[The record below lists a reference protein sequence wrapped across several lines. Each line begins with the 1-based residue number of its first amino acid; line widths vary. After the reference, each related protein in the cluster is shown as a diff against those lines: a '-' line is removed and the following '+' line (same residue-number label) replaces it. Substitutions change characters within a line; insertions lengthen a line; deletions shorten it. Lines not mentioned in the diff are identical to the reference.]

1 MSVSADLAFLG
12 GDVLDVAPR
21 LLGAHLVHADV
32 TVRITEV
39 EAYAGPADPAS
50 HAFRGPTPRTTTM
63 FGPSGRLYVYL
74 SHGIHRCCNVVCGPD
89 GEASA
94 VLLRAGEVV
103 AGQATAHDRRG
114 PVPTPRLARGPGN
127 LCRALG
133 IDLSHDGCDLAAGPV
148 LLVAAGAERATGP
161 ESGSEIVVARGPRVG
176 VSSATKRP
184 WRFWIEGDPTVSAYR
199 RGRVK
204 DVG

>member
-1 MSVSADLAFLG
+1 MGASADLAFLA

-21 LLGAHLVHADV
+21 LLGAHLTHGGV

-50 HAFRGPTPRTTTM
+50 HAFRGRTRRTTTM
-63 FGPSGRLYVYL
+63 FGPPGHLYVYL

-103 AGQATAHDRRG
+103 AGQAEAHAHRG

-133 IDLSHDGCDLAAGPV
+133 IELDHDGCDLSAGPV
-148 LLVAAGAERATGP
+148 VLEPGAGEADQ
-161 ESGSEIVVARGPRVG
+161 VHARGPRVG
-176 VSSATKRP
+176 VSSAAERP

-204 DVG
+204 ESEPRP

>member
-1 MSVSADLAFLG
+1 MGASADLEFLS
-12 GDVLDVAPR
+12 GDVLDVAPA
-21 LLGAHLVHADV
+21 LLGAHLAHGGV

-50 HAFRGPTPRTTTM
+50 HAFRGPTRRTTTM
-63 FGPSGRLYVYL
+63 FGPAGHLYVYL

-103 AGQATAHDRRG
+103 AGQAEAHARRG
-114 PVPTPRLARGPGN
+114 PVPVPRLARGPGN

-133 IDLSHDGCDLAAGPV
+133 IELAHDGCDLSAGPV
-148 LLVAAGAERATGP
+148 VLAPRTDPTGH
-161 ESGSEIVVARGPRVG
+161 VVAHGPRVG
-176 VSSATKRP
+176 VSSAANRP
-184 WRFWIEGDPTVSAYR
+184 WRFWIEGEPTVSAYR

-204 DVG
+204 DVDAGP